1 MKTAFLSAL
10 GAMGRR
16 HLKGLVRAGF
26 SVSAYDVNEGLE
38 EIVNKELIAANLPP
52 SELPQRLTNLL
63 AAYDRQRR
71 DEQSFREF
79 VNQQPVAQLQVWLT
93 ASSGGE
99 R

>member
-1 MKTAFLSAL
+1 MAL
-10 GAMGRR
+10 VGDPEQASPTYSLYVGEGDMFGR
-16 HLKGLVRAGF
+16 
-26 SVSAYDVNEGLE
+26 
-38 EIVNKELIAANLPP
+38 LIATNLPP